1 MVCKLRSMRAGTVVP
16 ATALLL
22 FGGRDRM
29 VGTAGGSLTERRE
42 DESDQSF
49 EAFARY
55 RDMGANRSCAKVGYE
70 LGKSKTIMIVGRR
83 KHNWVRR
90 VVEYDVEETGCG
102 EQSLTFERRK
112 MAQRQARISSDIQ
125 RQTGYRVAQRLLDD
139 EARQL
144 RHKLVTLG
152 RQEGRPSSAAVSVPG
167 SAAASDRRASVNI
180 RLNAGQARRP
190 RTSLSPWTTPGVV
203 PVPFP
208 PGASSGCCA
217 TGGRFP
223 AWPLARWSR
232 SLLAFT
238 LAPQRSR

>member
-1 MVCKLRSMRAGTVVP
+1 MRAGTVVP

-70 LGKSKTIMIVGRR
+70 LGKSKTIMDRWSS

-90 VVEYDVEETGCG
+90 VVEYDVEEDRLWRTVAHVRAPQDGATASPNLVG
-102 EQSLTFERRK
+102 HS
-112 MAQRQARISSDIQ
+112 

-167 SAAASDRRASVNI
+167 SAAAADRRASVNI

-190 RTSLSPWTTPGVV
+190 RTSLSPWTTPGVLSRSV
-203 PVPFP
+203 
-208 PGASSGCCA
+208 SSG
-217 TGGRFP
+217 RIV
-223 AWPLARWSR
+223 W
-232 SLLAFT
+232 LLCD
-238 LAPQRSR
+238 RR